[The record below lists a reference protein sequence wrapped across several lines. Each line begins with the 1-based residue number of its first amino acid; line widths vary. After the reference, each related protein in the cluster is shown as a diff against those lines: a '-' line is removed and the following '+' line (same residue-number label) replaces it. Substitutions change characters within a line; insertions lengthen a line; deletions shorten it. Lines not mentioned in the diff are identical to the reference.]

1 MERKHDGCDECK
13 DCTDPADKQGAELWT
28 GYEGQDDMQPCVD
41 NNETKRHEWTDNMYH
56 QHGPLV
62 FVESHLQAQSNNRL

>member
-41 NNETKRHEWTDNMYH
+41 NNETKRHE
-56 QHGPLV
+56 
-62 FVESHLQAQSNNRL
+62 